1 VPVGVDV
8 LGIPQVAGLIAAR
21 LGRIDAA
28 PVFRG
33 CDDIENAQRRAREED
48 TDALDEKW
56 NESFLI

>member
-21 LGRIDAA
+21 FGRVDAA

-33 CDDIENAQRRAREED
+33 GDDIENAQRRAREED
-48 TDALDEKW
+48 TDALDERW
-56 NESFLI
+56 NGSFLI